1 MLEYLHVVLKVYLVT
16 GGILP
21 QNDPFAPTIRLSST
35 ELLVSGSSHWVE
47 TGALPS
53 PRSVVRGVTVGNIFY
68 LTGEILMYTVLR
80 HHIHI

>member
-1 MLEYLHVVLKVYLVT
+1 MKVYLVT

-47 TGALPS
+47 TGPLPS
-53 PRSVVRGVTVGNIFY
+53 PRSVVRGVTIENIFY
-68 LTGEILMYTVLR
+68 LTGECIMCNVLR
-80 HHIHI
+80 YYILE

>member
-1 MLEYLHVVLKVYLVT
+1 MYLHIVLKVYLVT

-21 QNDPFAPTIRLSST
+21 QNDPFAPTIDLSST
-35 ELLVSGSSHWVE
+35 ELLVTGSSHWVE

-68 LTGEILMYTVLR
+68 LTGEIIICNVLR
-80 HHIHI
+80 YYI